1 MRYFNIL
8 TSQILCLALLTTS
21 LVWAQEQSTDP
32 LPITVKRLGDISE
45 PIERS
50 VPATLISLNDATL
63 SPELSAQVKQVS
75 VQVGDRVEKG
85 EVLAVLDCRDP
96 QVSLRQAKAAVATSK
111 ARIEATQA
119 RAAATGSR
127 IAAAQ
132 ARQAAAQERVPSA
145 QAQLRLA
152 QTQLQRNQKLRQ
164 DGLIPTE
171 MLDQARSSFES
182 AQSGFKAAQED
193 VNAARAEVTS
203 ARAEL
208 TAAKADLETVRTEL
222 ASAEAQV
229 TAAEITV
236 GRCRVTASFDGQITQ
251 RHLQLGQMAN
261 PANPAFQI
269 LETAAVEVVADLSA
283 DDLRDLAQVDKL
295 RFMAEGDSYPLQ
307 VRAVV
312 GQISGA
318 TRTQKVRFSLT
329 ASSRLPAGQK
339 GQVRWQGRL
348 PAIPAGWVMRRDGQ
362 LGVMLV
368 AEGKA
373 RFKVLPNAL
382 EGQPVLTDL
391 SADTR
396 LIDENRIRLRDGEAI
411 SIVEQTD

>member
-1 MRYFNIL
+1 MPP
-8 TSQILCLALLTTS
+8 
-21 LVWAQEQSTDP
+21 VWAQEQSTAP
-32 LPITVKRLGDISE
+32 LSVTVKRLGDISE
-45 PIERS
+45 PIARS

-63 SPELSAQVKQVS
+63 SAELAAQVKQVS
-75 VQVGDRVEKG
+75 VQVGDQVKQG
-85 EVLAVLDCRDP
+85 DVLATLDCRDP
-96 QVSLRQAKAAVATSK
+96 QVNLRQAKAAVATTK

-119 RAAATGSR
+119 RAASTGSR

-182 AQSGFKAAQED
+182 AQSAFKAAQED

-208 TAAKADLETVRTEL
+208 TAAKADLESVRTEL
-222 ASAEAQV
+222 ASAETQV
-229 TAAEITV
+229 TAAEIAV
-236 GRCRVTASFDGQITQ
+236 GRCRINAPFDGQITQ
-251 RHLQLGQMAN
+251 RQLQLGQMAN
-261 PANPAFQI
+261 PANPAFQM
-269 LETAAVEVVADLSA
+269 LETAAVEVTADLSA
-283 DDLRDLAQVDKL
+283 DDLRDLEQVDKL
-295 RFMAEGDSYPLQ
+295 RFVAEGQSYSLQ

-318 TRTQKVRFSLT
+318 TRTQTVRFSLIER
-329 ASSRLPAGQK
+329 SGLPAGQK
-339 GQVRWQGRL
+339 GQVHWQGRL
-348 PAIPAGWVMRRDGQ
+348 PAIPAGWIMRRDGQ
-362 LGVMLV
+362 LGVMLAV
-368 AEGKA
+368 DGEA

-391 SADTR
+391 PADTR
-396 LIDENRIRLRDGEAI
+396 LVDENRIRLRDGEAI
-411 SIVEQTD
+411 NIVDQAD